1 MEEKRAAIKLYHD
14 NGFEPSDI
22 IRELK
27 KLRIGRSLVYRTVN
41 RLRETG
47 SIKDRSRSGCPRSAR
62 TQVLKNNVYQILRR
76 NPRQSPNK
84 LAKALN
90 GSRST
95 I

>member
-47 SIKDRSRSGCPRSAR
+47 STKDRPRSGRP
-62 TQVLKNNVYQILRR
+62 RR

-90 GSRST
+90 SSRST
-95 I
+95 IRRIIIEDLGLYLYKRR